1 MKCIFL
7 ILAVIAASVFL
18 VALIAFFAI
27 KRRKI
32 FPNYNFCLL
41 NMSLLQTNFSNWFSI
56 HKIYV
61 QNIHCS
67 AFLHHTKSHFNNRS
81 KEANWQCLSV
91 ALKTFRILE
100 NFYFDRSVSRCIL
113 AFRIKNILLR
123 KLRVKIFLTK
133 YRALTSLAN
142 EFSHTR
148 SSLLFC
154 QKSRKKKCYCN
165 ILSIFTAFFC
175 VFETTSSIY
184 KN

>member
-1 MKCIFL
+1 MNFKWNASLLYLLLLLHLFFLLHLLHFLLLKGVKYFQIITFVFLTWVFFKLIFQTGFPFIKSTHKIFIALLSCIIPNL
-7 ILAVIAASVFL
+7 ILTTEAKK
-18 VALIAFFAI
+18 LIENAC
-27 KRRKI
+27 RW
-32 FPNYNFCLL
+32 L
-41 NMSLLQTNFSNWFSI
+41 W
-56 HKIYV
+56 
-61 QNIHCS
+61 
-67 AFLHHTKSHFNNRS
+67 
-81 KEANWQCLSV
+81 
-91 ALKTFRILE
+91 ILE
-100 NFYFDRSVSRCIL
+100 NFYFDRSMSRCIL

-133 YRALTSLAN
+133 HRALTSLAN